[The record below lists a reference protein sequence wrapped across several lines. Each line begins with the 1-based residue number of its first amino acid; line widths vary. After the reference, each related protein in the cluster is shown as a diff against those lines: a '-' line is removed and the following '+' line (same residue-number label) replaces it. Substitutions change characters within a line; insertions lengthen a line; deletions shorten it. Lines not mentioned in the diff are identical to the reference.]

1 MNRRTFVTGLGVAL
15 AAPAGAKAQQAQR
28 TRRVGLYATTNPKE
42 WFADGLRGLGWVD
55 GQNIVIDWQNRPAA
69 DVEMARQV
77 VADMDK
83 RQLDVAVVG
92 GPHMIRAAMSVT
104 KTIPLIGID
113 LESDPVARGFVKSL
127 ARPGLNISGVWL
139 DLPELAGTELQLLRD
154 LSPAINRIAVLL
166 DDQLG
171 APQLAAA
178 QTAARSLNLALHP
191 VSVRRVADI
200 DDAWKQLLV
209 DKPHAVLSLTAPVVF
224 QSQNRIAE
232 LARLHRLPSIC
243 AFSTYAER
251 GGLIAYGPDFPTMW
265 RQTAVYVDR
274 ILRGAKV
281 SELPIERPIKFAL
294 ILNATIAK
302 ALGLTI
308 PPSLLLRADQV
319 IE

>member
-1 MNRRTFVTGLGVAL
+1 MNRRAFVTGLGAVL
-15 AAPAGAKAQQAQR
+15 AAPLVDEAQQAQSV
-28 TRRVGLYATTNPKE
+28 RRVGLYATTNPKE
-42 WFADGLRGLGWVD
+42 WFADGLRQLGWVD
-55 GQNIVIDWQNRPAA
+55 GQNIVIDWHNRPAA
-69 DVEMARQV
+69 DVELATQV
-77 VADMDK
+77 VADIEN

-92 GPHMIRAAMSVT
+92 GPHLIRAAMRVT
-104 KTIPLIGID
+104 KKTPLIGID
-113 LESDPVARGFVKSL
+113 LESDPVASGFVKSL
-127 ARPGLNISGVWL
+127 ARPGMNVSGVWL
-139 DLPELAGTELQLLRD
+139 DLPELAGKELQLLRD
-154 LSPAINRIAVLL
+154 LSPAINRIAALL

-178 QTAARSLNLALHP
+178 QSAASSLNLTLHP

-200 DDAWKQLLV
+200 DDAWRQLLAA
-209 DKPHAVLSLTAPVVF
+209 KPQAVLSLTAPVVF
-224 QSQNRIAE
+224 QSQTHIAE

-243 AFSTYAER
+243 AFSTYADR

-281 SELPIERPIKFAL
+281 GELPIERPIKFAL
-294 ILNATIAK
+294 ILNLNPAK

-319 IE
+319 LE

>member
-1 MNRRTFVTGLGVAL
+1 
-15 AAPAGAKAQQAQR
+15 
-28 TRRVGLYATTNPKE
+28 
-42 WFADGLRGLGWVD
+42 VD

-113 LESDPVARGFVKSL
+113 LESDPVASGFVKSL

-139 DLPELAGTELQLLRD
+139 DLPELAGKELQLLRD